1 MTTLLNAGDCP
12 KGGDIECAFKD
23 NYTAFWGTLCC
34 EKIELTA
41 IGTAFTT

>member
-1 MTTLLNAGDCP
+1 MSDLIKAGDCP
-12 KGGDIECAFKD
+12 NGGDIECAFLD
-23 NYTAFWGTLCC
+23 GYATYWGTLCC